1 MHVMCR
7 LDKGMQYAIIEIT
20 FDLNK
25 IHVKLGIKSNVL
37 NFMILNNC
45 HISKHEIMGIS
56 SVGRALVSKT
66 KYRWFDSSMMCSKIK

>member
-1 MHVMCR
+1 
-7 LDKGMQYAIIEIT
+7 MQYAIIEIT

-45 HISKHEIMGIS
+45 HISKHEIMGTS

-66 KYRWFDSSMMCSKIK
+66 VSVGSIPA